1 MHPWLTRSL
10 PRRLAIA
17 GAATVLALAVAGC
30 GGATVTHKP
39 TGGKP
44 TPGQPGM
51 ATPPPPLTLAEAS
64 SPSYTVKVPMV
75 PCTTLSQAA
84 QSAWAPL
91 IAGSSVGKCAPA
103 DYLQT
108 DVPQNVTVVN
118 KDSAITQSQ
127 ANAYGE
133 ALVTTL
139 AWLNYSEH
147 DDAPALL
154 SQIRQ
159 AYGANYP
166 MYQWLE
172 SGAQDTTSDPGQA
185 VFPSKIVLIPL
196 TASQANLLLNK
207 NATFALLTQYNQ
219 TQYSFTWTPPG
230 QSGSLASTPQVFTGA
245 IATNPVLGAYFQ
257 VSTYSNDCAI
267 GPDVGMCQS
276 YGVS

>member
-10 PRRLAIA
+10 PRRLAVA
-17 GAATVLALAVAGC
+17 GAATVLAIAVAGC
-30 GGATVTHKP
+30 GGATATHKP

-44 TPGQPGM
+44 TPKPSPTS
-51 ATPPPPLTLAEAS
+51 TPTPSLTLAEAS

-75 PCTTLSQAA
+75 PCATLSQAA
-84 QSAWAPL
+84 QSAWQPL

-139 AWLNYSEH
+139 AWLNYAAY

-154 SQIRQ
+154 NQIGQ
-159 AYGANYP
+159 AGGPNYP

-172 SGAQDTTSDPGQA
+172 AGARVTSATPGESA
-185 VFPSKIVLIPL
+185 FPERIVLIPL
-196 TASQANLLLNK
+196 TPSQANLMLNK

-219 TQYSFTWTPPG
+219 TQYSVTWTSPG
-230 QSGSLASTPQVFTGA
+230 SSGSGNSTPQVFTGA
-245 IATNPVLGAYFQ
+245 IATNPVLGTYFQ
-257 VSTYSNDCAI
+257 VNTYGNDCAS
-267 GPDVGMCQS
+267 GVLVGICQP

>member
-1 MHPWLTRSL
+1 MHFRSL
-10 PRRLAIA
+10 PPTLTVA
-17 GAATVLALAVAGC
+17 GAATVLAVAIAGC
-30 GGATVTHKP
+30 GGATATQKP

-44 TPGQPGM
+44 TSKPAAT
-51 ATPPPPLTLAEAS
+51 ATPAASLTLAEAS

-84 QSAWAPL
+84 QSAWQPL

-139 AWLNYSEH
+139 AWLNYAAY

-154 SQIRQ
+154 NQIGQ

-172 SGAQDTTSDPGQA
+172 AGARVTSAPSGEM
-185 VFPSKIVLIPL
+185 VFPEKIVLIPL

-230 QSGSLASTPQVFTGA
+230 QSGSFASTPQVFTGA